1 MSEVF
6 SGVEKLE
13 ALKFVEEKE
22 QREILDQI
30 EVIAPTLQ
38 KEGVMSGVI
47 VDASL
52 GGSNIEMGQA
62 SKSNLMIVGLEK
74 DTKQTEEALQD
85 HGYGVESVS
94 VGDNKRLSISKEGSQ
109 TNGSCDIVFGN
120 MVEGNIVE
128 VKMGDK
134 VVRLRVSEESI
145 GIGGVEVPVLYIV
158 SEDELEQAYIEA
170 LGKGDFAEVKK
181 LQRILQQERID
192 VCEEKYKLQLGE
204 NQEGKAES
212 STELLKQPLMDE
224 QQLQEAR
231 NLDVES
237 WQEFDFEYTYPGL
250 QGLIISE
257 QRLFLEKW
265 EEMKAKYGDRV
276 KDKMSMQELYNLMY
290 EDGYFDDLEEQSD
303 KVKIL
308 GSIGQIQGTEAQS
321 EYSQE
326 DAIILL
332 EQVMLESVSRNL
344 GKTKGDK
351 RVFSLLVRTRKFETA
366 NASGVASTS
375 KGQN

>member
-276 KDKMSMQELYNLMY
+276 KDKMSMQELYNL
-290 EDGYFDDLEEQSD
+290 
-303 KVKIL
+303 
-308 GSIGQIQGTEAQS
+308 IG
-321 EYSQE
+321 
-326 DAIILL
+326 
-332 EQVMLESVSRNL
+332 R
-344 GKTKGDK
+344 TK
-351 RVFSLLVRTRKFETA
+351 
-366 NASGVASTS
+366 
-375 KGQN
+375 